1 MNRKL
6 LLSGL
11 VGLFSFTL
19 LVPSTK
25 AQNDNTLA
33 IDITQ
38 AIEIAL
44 SDNPTIKIADK
55 EIEKKKYAKKG
66 AYAPLFPQINI
77 SGDYNRTLKKQVMY
91 MDGAFGAAP
100 GEGEVPEGGA
110 PEGSVPEIP
119 EGGESP
125 MTPGGGIE
133 IGRKNNWSAGVN
145 FSMPLIAPMLWK
157 SLEVSAVDVEL
168 SIEAARSSKI
178 SMVNQVKKSFYAVL
192 LAQDSYDVFK
202 MSYDNASM
210 NYKDVKK
217 KYEQGLVAE
226 YDMIRADVQVKNIEP
241 SLFQA
246 ENALSLSLWRLKA
259 LLGMNL
265 ELNITC
271 KGSLV
276 DFENYLYSSFLSTDT
291 SLVNNTDLRQLDLQ
305 KKMLGKTLMMQKF
318 EYIPTLSLSGLY
330 QFTSMNND
338 FKFSTY
344 QWNPYSMVGV
354 KLNIPLFVGGA
365 RKQKIAQTRVS
376 MEQIDLQRDD
386 VNRNLQLVIKQ
397 YTDNMST
404 SVKQF
409 NASQQAVKQAQ
420 RGHLIAQKR
429 YENGMA
435 TLLELNDADLALT
448 QARLTFNQ
456 SIYDYMVSKS
466 ELEKTLGDKK

>member
-6 LLSGL
+6 LLKGL
-11 VGLFSFTL
+11 TGLFCFTL
-19 LVPSTK
+19 LVPTNAK
-25 AQNDNTLA
+25 AQDQNVLE
-33 IDITQ
+33 IDIAQ

-44 SDNPTIKIADK
+44 NENPTIKVADK
-55 EIEKKKYAKKG
+55 EIEKKRYAQKG

-91 MDGAFGAAP
+91 MDGAFGGGPESEKP
-100 GEGEVPEGGA
+100 GDGNPEAGGSGVNPTEG
-110 PEGSVPEIP
+110 IQ
-119 EGGESP
+119 
-125 MTPGGGIE
+125 
-133 IGRKNNWSAGVN
+133 IGRSNNWNAGVN
-145 FSMPLIAPMLWK
+145 VSMPLVAPTLWK

-168 SIEAARSSKI
+168 AIESARSSKI

-202 MSYDNASM
+202 MSYDNAMM
-210 NYKDVKK
+210 NYVDVKK

-226 YDMIRADVQVKNIEP
+226 YDLIRADVQVKNIEP
-241 SLFQA
+241 NLFQA

-259 LLGMNL
+259 LLGMDL
-265 ELNITC
+265 ELKLDC
-271 KGSLV
+271 KGNLT
-276 DFENYLYSSFLSTDT
+276 DFESQLFASYLSVDT
-291 SLVNNTDLRQLDLQ
+291 SLVNNTDLKQLDLQ
-305 KKMLGKTLMMQKF
+305 KKMLGKTLQMQKF
-318 EYIPTLSLSGLY
+318 EYLPTLALSGLY

-354 KLNIPLFVGGA
+354 SLSIPIFSGGA

-376 MEQIDLQRDD
+376 IEQIALQRDD
-386 VNRNLQLVIKQ
+386 LNKNLQLAVKQ
-397 YTDNMST
+397 YTDNMNT

-409 NASQQAVKQAQ
+409 SASQQAVKQAE
-420 RGHLIAQKR
+420 RGHIIAQKR

-466 ELEKTLGDKK
+466 ELEKTLGEKK